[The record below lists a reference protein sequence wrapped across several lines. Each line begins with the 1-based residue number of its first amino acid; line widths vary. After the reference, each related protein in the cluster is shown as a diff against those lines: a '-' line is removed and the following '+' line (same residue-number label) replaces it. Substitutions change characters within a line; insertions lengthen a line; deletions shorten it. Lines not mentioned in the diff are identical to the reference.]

1 MLEYIIVLSLISI
14 FVAIYLAHYVL
25 NENTGTKEMQN
36 VANAI
41 KEGSN
46 AFMKRQ
52 YSTIGILALLLAI
65 IIYLIY
71 YFIGKQSLGLLTSLS
86 FLFGA
91 ASSSLAGL
99 VSMWISIRANIRTAA
114 ASSSLDK
121 ALKISLRA
129 GAVAGLTIITLS
141 LLGVTLLY
149 YIDSFYYT
157 PKEIPFLLVGFGFG
171 ASFVALFA
179 QLGGGIYTKAA
190 DIGADLVGKVE
201 QDIPEDDPRNPAV
214 IADLVGDNVGDCA
227 GRGADIFESTAAENI
242 GAMIIGVAL
251 FNVFGL
257 NGILFPLTAMAFGL
271 IASII
276 GVMLTKSKNEEDP
289 MKSMSRGYLIT
300 TILSAIFLYFIIMKS
315 SIFGVNIGLGLFN
328 NIWFFYASL
337 VGLVTGILLF
347 INTTYY
353 THHYF
358 KPVKEIAKASEKGH
372 ATNVI
377 TGFAYALESTAAPV
391 IILSIALILSYKFGQ
406 YTDIIDDSGNLIGGL
421 YGTAVATIGL
431 LSTVAYILAMDI
443 FGPIADNAGGIAE
456 MSGVKDKNVLKII
469 GKLDS
474 TGNTTKALTK
484 GYAVGSAA
492 LAAFLLF
499 TAYLD
504 EVKSLTGEI
513 ITIDISKIEVFVG
526 GLLGAM
532 LIFLFSSFT
541 FKAVSDTAMTV
552 VEEVRRQFKEKKIM
566 QGKDK
571 PDYAACVDICTKN
584 ALREMM
590 IPGLLIVVATA
601 VVGFLLKAE
610 AAAAFLVIGTISGI
624 LLAILMNNSGGAWDN
639 AKKYIESG
647 FHGGKGSEAHKAAVT
662 GDVVGDITKDVN
674 GPSLHVLIKL
684 LGTLMLVLA
693 PLFL

>member
-1 MLEYIIVLSLISI
+1 MLGYILILSVISI
-14 FVAIYLAHYVL
+14 LAAIYFAYFVL
-25 NENTGTKEMQN
+25 KKETGTKEMQD
-36 VANAI
+36 VSNAI

-52 YSTIGILALLLAI
+52 YSTIGILSVVLAVA
-65 IIYLIY
+65 IYLIY
-71 YFIGKQSLGLLTSLS
+71 FFIGKQSLGLVTSLS
-86 FLFGA
+86 FIFGA
-91 ASSSLAGL
+91 FCSTVSGL
-99 VSMWISIRANIRTAA
+99 ISMWISIRANIRTAA

-129 GAVAGLTIITLS
+129 GAVAGITIITLS

-149 YIDSFYYT
+149 YVNSFYYT
-157 PKEIPFLLVGFGFG
+157 PKEIPLLLVGFGFG

-190 DIGADLVGKVE
+190 DIGADLVGKIE

-251 FNVFGL
+251 FKVFGL
-257 NGILFPLTAMAFGL
+257 NGILFPLVAMAFGL
-271 IASII
+271 IASVV
-276 GVMLTKSKNEEDP
+276 GVILTKSKNEEDP
-289 MKSMSRGYLIT
+289 MRSMSRGYLIT

-315 SIFGVNIGLGLFN
+315 NIFGFNIGLGLFN

-337 VGLVTGILLF
+337 IGLVTGILLF
-347 INTTYY
+347 LNTTYY

-406 YTDIIDDSGNLIGGL
+406 YANITDETGNLISGL

-431 LSTVAYILAMDI
+431 LSTVVYILAMDI
-443 FGPIADNAGGIAE
+443 FGPIADNAGGIIE
-456 MSGVKDKNVLKII
+456 MSGVKDKKFLKII
-469 GKLDS
+469 EKLDA

-504 EVKSLTGEI
+504 EVKSLTGHA

-526 GLLGAM
+526 GFIGAM
-532 LIFLFSSFT
+532 LVFLFSSLALR
-541 FKAVSDTAMTV
+541 AVGDTALIV
-552 VEEVRRQFKEKKIM
+552 VEEVRRQFREKKIM

-584 ALREMM
+584 SLREM
-590 IPGLLIVVATA
+590 IAPGLLIVITTL

-610 AAAAFLVIGTISGI
+610 AVAAYLVMGTVSGV
-624 LLAILMNNSGGAWDN
+624 LLAILLNSAGSSWDN
-639 AKKYIESG
+639 SKKYIESG
-647 FHGGKGSEAHKAAVT
+647 VHGGKGSEAHKAAVT
-662 GDVVGDITKDVN
+662 GDTIGDGFKDTCA
-674 GPSLHVLIKL
+674 PSLHILIKL
-684 LGTLMLVLA
+684 LGTLTLVLA